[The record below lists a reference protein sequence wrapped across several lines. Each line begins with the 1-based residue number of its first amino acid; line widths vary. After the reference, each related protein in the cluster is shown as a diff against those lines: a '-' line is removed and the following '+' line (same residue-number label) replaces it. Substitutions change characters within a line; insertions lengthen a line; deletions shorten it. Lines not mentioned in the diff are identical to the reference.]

1 MSTKLLND
9 ILMEERYSQ
18 CALLKKLIEIQ
29 GWLLLTILICLHN

>member
-9 ILMEERYSQ
+9 IHMEERYSQ